1 MASFRP
7 MLSHVSWPIKDAHGT
22 EINYLNVHVFVNSQP
37 GTPQHEFAKNIYKV
51 VLGYLSGGKSAPD
64 DFINNSFLSIPA
76 YNENKRLFENIM
88 KRANDFCGRSGMS
101 TSYVSGSSTQNEYIT
116 VFITSTNGPIDPIFE
131 KQPLHSVA
139 TINIQNDGQT
149 KLYIDSFCGAPKKN
163 NFFDPILSGNWYN
176 SNSGSAKNL
185 GGWRL
190 MKLLLRA
197 CQLQGIGK
205 VELKSMPHPD
215 TLKFYENQGFTNED
229 DPSSIFLQQHSRPV
243 ITDVFN
249 NNIKKIIAQMVNG
262 KWEWQI
268 EQAVLKAANAWLK
281 NTGRQIDNLPMSV
294 EELKLIPM
302 PKEEEEDDWFDRA
315 VAEQE
320 KKNAAAAEEEDDEDD
335 WFDRAV
341 AVQQQREMESISDN
355 EYLPT
360 GNKQRSTGHIQRST
374 GDREK
379 RISRYKIGGS
389 RRKTKRNSKKRRR
402 TQRRK

>member
-268 EQAVLKAANAWLK
+268 EQAVLKAANTWLK

-302 PKEEEEDDWFDRA
+302 PKKDEEDDWFDRA

-320 KKNAAAAEEEDDEDD
+320 KKNAAEEEEDDDD

-341 AVQQQREMESISDN
+341 AVQQQRERESISDN
-355 EYLPT
+355 EYLTEIYDKTST
-360 GNKQRSTGHIQRST
+360 GNKQRTTGNK
-374 GDREK
+374 REE
-379 RISRYKIGGS
+379 RFNRYKIGGS

>member
-1 MASFRP
+1 MASFGP

-22 EINYLNVHVFVNSQP
+22 EINYLNVHVFVNSQR

-101 TSYVSGSSTQNEYIT
+101 TNYVSGSSTQNEYIT
-116 VFITSTNGPIDPIFE
+116 VFITSTNGPIDPVFE

-139 TINIQNDGQT
+139 TINIENDGQT

-163 NFFDPILSGNWYN
+163 KFFDPILPGNWYN

-249 NNIKKIIAQMVNG
+249 NNIKKIIARLVDG

-302 PKEEEEDDWFDRA
+302 PKEEEEEDDWFDRA

-320 KKNAAAAEEEDDEDD
+320 KKNAAAEEDDDEDD

-341 AVQQQREMESISDN
+341 AVQQQRERESISDN